1 MGSFFDIKM
10 QGLNLAEKEFN
21 PFTIDDSVNWRE
33 KVREFEDA
41 RKKVRREEREAP
53 VYKQHTYV
61 TRTMGGNIP
70 KIRSQLKKL
79 YPLKPIEKNE
89 EEKPKFDESE
99 YHKEKRPSTLE
110 LIQLQRE
117 IFHLKFSIQTKRG
130 VIENLK
136 QKSLIAERKMAEA
149 EKRLFQDNML
159 FDEFLQET
167 NQAASEAM
175 AQADAQA
182 QKHKEKC
189 KKIKQV
195 NSQCCEVRADVCS
208 LENIAKLMEEL
219 KEFVF
224 QVHSNRS
231 RLYPLGNTCEE
242 WKRIYRDFETK
253 VVENLPFDS
262 PTDLLETI
270 VELVDRNFSL
280 IGHFEQSE
288 EDFDEIQRVFKQ
300 TEQKIASQI
309 EQLKSQKELMEN
321 TVERLLNRSEELQ
334 FFCEMF
340 ETGDSDNDQDK
351 ILANLEES
359 ISHAYR
365 KSIGMADFEMNIDSL
380 TLLTFVETRIEDLID
395 LEETLNQEQVKAAQK
410 EREKERR
417 IQARVKKAEDAE
429 NTLKMRLQ
437 KQKDR
442 NLANQGRKKGRR
454 LVVRSKPLNVKEK
467 KIVTVIQE
475 KDTDAEFFTH

>member
-1 MGSFFDIKM
+1 MGSFFDLKM

-21 PFTIDDSVNWRE
+21 PFIVDDSVNWRE

-53 VYKQHTYV
+53 VYKQHTYI

-70 KIRSQLKKL
+70 KIRSQFKKL

-89 EEKPKFDESE
+89 DEKPKFDHNE
-99 YHKEKRPSTLE
+99 YNEKRSSTLE

-117 IFHLKFSIQTKRG
+117 IFHSKFSIQTKRG
-130 VIENLK
+130 VIEKLK
-136 QKSLIAERKMAEA
+136 LKSLIAEKKMAEA
-149 EKRLFQDNML
+149 ERGLFQDNML
-159 FDEFLQET
+159 FDDFLQET
-167 NQAASEAM
+167 HQAASEAM

-195 NSQCCEVRADVCS
+195 NSQCCEVRADVCT
-208 LENIAKLMEEL
+208 LENIAELMEEM
-219 KEFVF
+219 KEFIF
-224 QVHSNRS
+224 QVHTNRS
-231 RLYPLGNTCEE
+231 RLYPLGNACEE
-242 WKRIYRDFETK
+242 WKKIYRDFETK

-270 VELVDRNFSL
+270 VELEDRNFSL

-300 TEQKIASQI
+300 TEQKIDSQI

-340 ETGDSDNDQDK
+340 ETGDCDYDQDN

-359 ISHAYR
+359 ISHAYSQ
-365 KSIGMADFEMNIDSL
+365 SIGMADFEMNIDSL
-380 TLLTFVETRIEDLID
+380 TLLTFIETRIEDLID
-395 LEETLNQEQVKAAQK
+395 LEETLNQEHVKAAQK

-442 NLANQGRKKGRR
+442 NLTNQGRKKGRR

-475 KDTDAEFFTH
+475 KDTDAEFFTY